1 MSWGV
6 SFLRP
11 MASVTG
17 TALAVALEDVLQV
30 RNRRFRAA
38 VQAAQQDLAG
48 GVQRLAEEVLELWQA
63 DGWNDGRYVGNH
75 KLDI

>member
-1 MSWGV
+1 
-6 SFLRP
+6 

-48 GVQRLAEEVLELWQA
+48 GVQHLAEEVLEL
-63 DGWNDGRYVGNH
+63 
-75 KLDI
+75 

>member
-11 MASVTG
+11 MASVTS

-38 VQAAQQDLAG
+38 VQAAQRDLAG

-63 DGWNDGRYVGNH
+63 DGWNDGRYVGNR

>member
-1 MSWGV
+1 MFPPFFLGVGPFTRKMSWGV

-11 MASVTG
+11 MASVTS

-38 VQAAQQDLAG
+38 VQAAQRDLAG
-48 GVQRLAEEVLELWQA
+48 GVQRLAEEVLEL
-63 DGWNDGRYVGNH
+63 
-75 KLDI
+75 